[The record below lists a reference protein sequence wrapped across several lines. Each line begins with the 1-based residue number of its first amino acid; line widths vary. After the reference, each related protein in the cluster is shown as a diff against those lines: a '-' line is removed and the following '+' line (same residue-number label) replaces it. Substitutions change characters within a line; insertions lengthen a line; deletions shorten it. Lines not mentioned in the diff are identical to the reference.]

1 MIYFTAIA
9 IKKIRIFRICK
20 YKRAKHL
27 SGFRAGLKGTRWNR
41 RGTSL
46 LYTASHRS
54 LVFVEILVHLG
65 NCFPEEDYAIVT
77 LEIPDENITFFDS
90 NLLPVL
96 WYKIFEPAGQAE
108 FTDQWL
114 IEEQSV
120 AFSVPSAV
128 IIQETNYLINPL
140 HPDFQEIKIR
150 NIEKFNF
157 DDRFF
162 KDVIE

>member
-1 MIYFTAIA
+1 MVTMEV
-9 IKKIRIFRICK
+9 FRICK
-20 YKRAKHL
+20 YKRARDL
-27 SGFRAGLKGTRWNR
+27 SGFGAGLKGARWNR

-54 LVFVEILVHLG
+54 LALVEVLVHMG
-65 NCFPEEDYAIVT
+65 NGFPEEDYAIVT
-77 LEIPDENITFFDS
+77 MEIPDESIMLFDRK
-90 NLLPVL
+90 LLSDS

-120 AFSVPSAV
+120 ALGVPSAV
-128 IIQETNYLINPL
+128 VLQETNYLINPL
-140 HPDFQEIKIR
+140 HPDFQEVKIK

-157 DDRFF
+157 DERFF

>member
-1 MIYFTAIA
+1 MEV
-9 IKKIRIFRICK
+9 FRICK
-20 YKRAKHL
+20 YKITRDL
-27 SGFRAGLKGTRWNR
+27 FGFGTGLKGARWNR

-54 LVFVEILVHLG
+54 LALVEVLIHMG
-65 NCFPEEDYAIVT
+65 DGFPQEDYAIVT
-77 LEIPDENITFFDS
+77 LEIPDKSITLFDPK
-90 NLLPVL
+90 LLPDL

-114 IEEQSV
+114 IQEQSV
-120 AFSVPSAV
+120 AFGVPSAIV
-128 IIQETNYLINPL
+128 IQETNYLINPL
-140 HPDFQEIKIR
+140 CPDFQEVKIK

-157 DDRFF
+157 DERFS